1 MAAQVKMGD
10 INYRRNVFTVKRL
23 QLVSIATTAYCHLE
37 TVGNGPRSVLDNA
50 SEAKSSVNTERDRS
64 WGVREYP
71 DTAAS
76 VFSVDSGLLLSNA
89 VLTVAKI
96 EYLS

>member
-1 MAAQVKMGD
+1 M
-10 INYRRNVFTVKRL
+10 NYRRNVFTLKR
-23 QLVSIATTAYCHLE
+23 QELVLIATTAYCHLE
-37 TVGNGPRSVLDNA
+37 TVVNGLRSVFDNA
-50 SEAKSSVNTERDRS
+50 QEAKSSVNTERDRS
-64 WGVREYP
+64 RGVRESP

-76 VFSVDSGLLLSNA
+76 VSSVDSGLLSSNA